1 MKRSLLHNDELRELG
16 QETARWQ
23 VIDPTPRDG
32 YVKVFDR
39 ESHQETYHALSE
51 IADGIVDGRLVLVR
65 RGAPR
70 VSAAA
75 QNDPELDDELQ
86 LAQAC
91 LREVE
96 QIEKKYGVSFR
107 RAYEIAR
114 EEHNSAPDRTDAF
127 PSRATLYRYGKARRN
142 GLPLLRGDGNKGNR
156 TERYDQQVVDLIC
169 DTADALFLNPNSRWT
184 LLDLTRYI
192 NDRAQV
198 SGWLA
203 PAKSISSQFVSKTIL
218 SKLSVDPEI
227 DRMNPKDIAAAKS
240 IAKNRIVVALPFE
253 RVEQDALHL
262 PFVVKT
268 RYGISSNVWIVHAI
282 DCCTGL
288 PVGWHLVIG
297 APTESDGLQC
307 VESILFSK
315 KLRLA
320 KLGLSCD
327 LDVFGAP
334 HQLIFDNGA
343 ETKGERMD
351 RLTRLDIDAMHC
363 KSRHA
368 HGKPFIE
375 RLNRSLKEALQ
386 TLPGC
391 TRRDGKDGQR
401 DPVAEGD
408 ALMSEEELERW
419 IVRWYLEDWAN
430 TELKRHIRS
439 DFRDMTRLGSTPA
452 ARWKSL
458 TQEHLFAMPL
468 PPPRSEWL
476 MTLYEHEVRTLN
488 RKTGISC
495 RSFNYKGDNL
505 AYLLD
510 RYGEVPLQVYLNPDD
525 YRQIYVDD
533 GPERPLVALTEE
545 FVSATSPA
553 YSFVRVKELFKEE
566 KPADIESPV
575 KTAFR
580 HDVHARSIE
589 STAKPTSKKPG
600 KAERNRATSNRAK
613 DSAAVRRAA
622 ENPIPHGRD
631 TSGANHTG
639 PEQVSFDDVPSL
651 AVLNRMS
658 GEKQK

>member
-1 MKRSLLHNDELRELG
+1 VKRSLLHNDELREQG

-39 ESHQETYHALSE
+39 ESHQETYKALSE
-51 IADGIVDGRLVLVR
+51 IADAIVDGRLVLVR

-75 QNDPELDDELQ
+75 QNDPRLDEELQ

-114 EEHNSAPDRTDAF
+114 EEHNPEPGCEDTF
-127 PSRATLYRYGKARRN
+127 PSRATLYRYAEAKRN

-156 TERYDQQVVDLIC
+156 TQRYDQQIVDLIC
-169 DTADALFLNPNSRWT
+169 DAAKALFLKPGSRWT
-184 LLDLTRYI
+184 LADLTRYV
-192 NDRAQV
+192 NDRV
-198 SGWLA
+198 GESGWLA
-203 PAKSISSQFVSKTIL
+203 PGKRIGSQFVEQTIL
-218 SKLSVDPEI
+218 NFLSADPEI
-227 DRMNPKDIAAAKS
+227 DRMDPKDVAAAKS

-262 PFVVKT
+262 PFVINT
-268 RYGISSNVWIVHAI
+268 RHGVTSTVYWVHAI

-297 APTESDGLQC
+297 APAESDGLQC

-315 KLRLA
+315 KARLV
-320 KLGLSCD
+320 KLGLNYD
-327 LDVFGAP
+327 LDVYGTP

-351 RLTRLDIDAMHC
+351 RLTRLDIDPMHC
-363 KSRHA
+363 KARHA

-391 TRRDGKDGQR
+391 TRVNGKDGQR
-401 DPVAEGD
+401 DPVALGD
-408 ALMSEEELERW
+408 TLMSEAELERW
-419 IVRWYLEDWAN
+419 IVRWYFEDWAK

-452 ARWKSL
+452 MRWKSL

-510 RYGEVPLQVYLNPDD
+510 RYGEVPLDVYVNPDD

-533 GPERPLVALTEE
+533 GPDRPLVALTEE
-545 FVSATSPA
+545 FVNTTSPA
-553 YSFVRVKELFKEE
+553 YSFTRVKELLKEA
-566 KPADIESPV
+566 KPANIESPE

-580 HDVHARSIE
+580 RDVHARSIE
-589 STAKPTSKKPG
+589 STGKPTSKKPG

-613 DSAAVRRAA
+613 DSAAIRRAA
-622 ENPIPHGRD
+622 DNPLPPRSD
-631 TSGANHTG
+631 MSSATHTG
-639 PEQVSFDDVPSL
+639 PEQASFDDVPPL
-651 AVLNRMS
+651 AVLNRID
-658 GEKQK
+658 GEIQK

>member
-1 MKRSLLHNDELRELG
+1 MKRSLLHNDELREQG
-16 QETARWQ
+16 QGTARWQ

-39 ESHQETYHALSE
+39 ESHQETYKALSE
-51 IADGIVDGRLVLVR
+51 IADAIVDGRLVLVR
-65 RGAPR
+65 RGAPL

-75 QNDPELDDELQ
+75 QNDPELDEELQ

-114 EEHNSAPDRTDAF
+114 EEHNSEPDRTDAF

-156 TERYDQQVVDLIC
+156 TERYDQQVVNLIC
-169 DTADALFLNPNSRWT
+169 DAADSLFLNPNSRWT

-192 NDRAQV
+192 NDRARE

-227 DRMNPKDIAAAKS
+227 DRMDPKDVAAAKS

-253 RVEQDALHL
+253 RVEQDAVHL

-268 RYGISSNVWIVHAI
+268 RHGVTSNVYLVHAI

-288 PVGWHLVIG
+288 VVGWCLVIG

-307 VESILFSK
+307 VECILFSK
-315 KLRLA
+315 KAKLA
-320 KLGLSCD
+320 KLGLTYV
-327 LDVFGAP
+327 LDVFGTP
-334 HQLIFDNGA
+334 HLLIFDNGP
-343 ETKGERMD
+343 ETKGRRME
-351 RLTRLDIDAMHC
+351 RLTRLDMDPMHC

-375 RLNRSLKEALQ
+375 RLNRSLKDALQ

-391 TRRDGKDGQR
+391 TRVNGKDGQR
-401 DPVAEGD
+401 DPVALGD
-408 ALMSEEELERW
+408 KLMSEEELERW
-419 IVRWYLEDWAN
+419 IVRWYYEDWAN

-452 ARWKSL
+452 MRWKSL

-476 MTLYEHEVRTLN
+476 MTLYEHDVKTLS
-488 RKTGISC
+488 RKTGISYKG
-495 RSFNYKGDNL
+495 FNYKGDNL
-505 AYLLD
+505 DYLLKG
-510 RYGEVPLQVYLNPDD
+510 YGEVPLDVYVNPDD

-533 GPERPLVALTEE
+533 GPDRPLVALTEE
-545 FVSATSPA
+545 FVKATSPA
-553 YSFVRVKELFKEE
+553 YSFTRVKELLKEA
-566 KPADIESPV
+566 KPADIESPE

-580 HDVHARSIE
+580 RDVHARSIE
-589 STAKPTSKKPG
+589 STAKPTSKKHG

-613 DSAAVRRAA
+613 DSAAIRRAA
-622 ENPIPHGRD
+622 DNPLPPRSD
-631 TSGANHTG
+631 TSSANHTG
-639 PEQVSFDDVPSL
+639 PEPVSFDDVPSL